1 MQQWHVGMLSVKLV
15 VTLGMVVSIALLGC
29 SNNNDNVTAEDIE
42 NRTFQFDSS
51 FIDSDL
57 AGLTTTLTFQAASG
71 ENSVPFDMTLR
82 DDVADAILATLSG
95 TAAIN
100 SIELRI
106 EEITDEDDN
115 MVDSIV
121 IFDVEFTVDDVIVF
135 DVNVDEQDDGTDVLT
150 FTNEVGSRLV
160 FEFEE
165 KETSAIGT
173 PVRQ

>member
-1 MQQWHVGMLSVKLV
+1 
-15 VTLGMVVSIALLGC
+15 
-29 SNNNDNVTAEDIE
+29 
-42 NRTFQFDSS
+42 
-51 FIDSDL
+51 
-57 AGLTTTLTFQAASG
+57 
-71 ENSVPFDMTLR
+71 MTLR

-115 MVDSIV
+115 MVDLIV

-150 FTNEVGSRLV
+150 FTNDVGSRLV

-173 PVRQ
+173 PVSQ